1 MSSNLKFVWNVPNV
15 LSLIRLALLP
25 AFAVLYLNSN
35 GTDAFFC
42 WSMGVLLLSGLT
54 DLFDGYF
61 ARKLNQ
67 ITEIGKLLDPLA
79 DKLTQVL
86 VLVCLALRQHKLIP
100 LLLICAVKELL
111 QLIGGLLLL
120 KRTDVVE
127 GSRWFGKVSTFVFYG
142 VMLAIAIWGDLM
154 SDALFIGLIILVAAL
169 MIFAFFNYLVMYIRL
184 RKASDALSEPPTE
197 AKKAS

>member
-1 MSSNLKFVWNVPNV
+1 MSSSNLKFVWNVPNA
-15 LSLIRLALLP
+15 LSLIRLILLP
-25 AFAVLYLNSN
+25 VFAVLYLNSE
-35 GTDAFFC
+35 GTDAMFC

-61 ARKLNQ
+61 ARKLDQ

-86 VLVCLALRQHKLIP
+86 VLVCLVLRHPELIP
-100 LLLICAVKELL
+100 LLLICVVKEVL
-111 QLIGGLLLL
+111 QLIGGLLLF

-142 VMLAIAIWGDLM
+142 VMLAIAIWGDVM
-154 SDALFIGLIILVAAL
+154 PRVLFIGLIALVAVL
-169 MIFAFFNYLVMYIRL
+169 MVFAFFSYLAMYLRL
-184 RKASDALSEPPTE
+184 KKKNAAKAPAET
-197 AKKAS
+197 KKAS